1 RSVFVRE
8 DAPPSASVM
17 IRMARGRQLSES
29 QVSAMANLVAA
40 SVPGL
45 AIEAVRI
52 VDQHGRLLSQPSSQ
66 NSDRLE
72 LQSRMESKL
81 RAQIA
86 QLLTPMLGAGNFSS
100 EIQVRS
106 RQLSESQVSAVANL
120 VAASVPGLAIEAV
133 RIVDQHGRLLSQP
146 SSQNSDRLELQS
158 RMESK
163 LRAQIAQLLT
173 PMLGEGNFSS
183 EIQV

>member
-1 RSVFVRE
+1 
-8 DAPPSASVM
+8 
-17 IRMARGRQLSES
+17 
-29 QVSAMANLVAA
+29 
-40 SVPGL
+40 
-45 AIEAVRI
+45 
-52 VDQHGRLLSQPSSQ
+52 
-66 NSDRLE
+66 
-72 LQSRMESKL
+72 
-81 RAQIA
+81 
-86 QLLTPMLGAGNFSS
+86 
-100 EIQVRS
+100 
-106 RQLSESQVSAVANL
+106 VANL

-183 EIQV
+183 ETQGERDMNEETAPCGAKRSRQARPPPPAPWACRACGRTRRPRPPMQSRVRRRAGRRPVRARR